1 MKLTL
6 GLAMV
11 LAVAAAPFASAT
23 AQTLDP
29 ASTTALEATVR
40 LLQDPAQR
48 GAAIAGNPQATAVD
62 QQIQSLLA
70 TPELQEEF
78 YGLVAAVFSDLLQ
91 SSGGDASQLTQTLA
105 SVKADPEAFLAKLS
119 SQTVERLRAFAA
131 KIPEPKP

>member
-6 GLAMV
+6 GLAIV
-11 LAVAAAPFASAT
+11 LSAAPLASAT

-29 ASTTALEATVR
+29 ASSTALEATVR

-48 GAAIAGNPQATAVD
+48 GAAIAGNPQAAAVD

-91 SSGGDASQLTQTLA
+91 SSGGDAGQLTQTLA

-119 SQTVERLRAFAA
+119 PQTVERLRAFAA